1 MGATHFLKVCHGR
14 KEGLPPRL
22 DIARELAVQNS
33 VRELIRAGFV
43 KSAHDCSEG
52 GLAVA
57 LAECCFN
64 PAGRFGA
71 EINCSRRPVDGAASP
86 EASHSEA
93 ATALFNEA
101 QSRIV
106 ISVAESNAAAV
117 LDQLK
122 NSSVPAVRLGLVGG
136 DFLSIEIGQELFR
149 WPIGEL
155 FDDWYYSIERSLAA
169 E

>member
-1 MGATHFLKVCHGR
+1 MGASHFLKVCHGR

-57 LAECCFN
+57 VAECCFN
-64 PAGRFGA
+64 SEGLLGA
-71 EINCSRRPVDGAASP
+71 KVSCSRRVGGAASP
-86 EASHSEA
+86 GASPSEA
-93 ATALFNEA
+93 ATALFNES

-106 ISVAESNAAAV
+106 ISVAESDAATV
-117 LDQLK
+117 LDRLEK
-122 NSSVPAVRLGLVGG
+122 SGVPALRLGVVGG
-136 DFLSIEIGQELFR
+136 ETLSIEVGQESFQ
-149 WPIGEL
+149 WPIAEL
-155 FDDWYYSIERSLAA
+155 FDDWHYSIERSLAA

>member
-1 MGATHFLKVCHGR
+1 
-14 KEGLPPRL
+14 
-22 DIARELAVQNS
+22 VQNS
-33 VRELIRAGFV
+33 VRELIRAGLV

-64 PAGRFGA
+64 PEGLFGA
-71 EINCSRRPVDGAASP
+71 EVNWSRRPVGGAPGGDVAPSSASQ
-86 EASHSEA
+86 SEA
-93 ATALFNEA
+93 ATALFNES

-106 ISVAESNAAAV
+106 ISVAESNATAV
-117 LDQLK
+117 LDRLK
-122 NSSVPAVRLGLVGG
+122 KSGVPALRLGLVGSE
-136 DFLSIEIGQELFR
+136 FLSIEIGQELFR

-155 FDDWYYSIERSLAA
+155 FDDWYYAIERSLAA